1 MPVEKTALDAAFD
14 FLQRFGLFKW
24 ILPFL
29 LVFTVVFAILEKTR
43 ILGTEG
49 TGKDAQPKK
58 NLDAM
63 VAFTI
68 ALLVVIATEIVG
80 IINVALPRVVLLL
93 VVSLSFLLLVGIFF
107 RPGEDLYER
116 LKGGWNTAFMIA
128 MLIAVILIFMGVLE
142 TPDGDSWLR
151 FTFDFVLDFWSGAV
165 VGSIVILIVVIVA
178 IFIIVGGKSKTAK
191 ES

>member
-1 MPVEKTALDAAFD
+1 MPVEQTALDAAFD

-80 IINVALPRVVLLL
+80 IINTALPRVVLLL
-93 VVSLSFLLLVGIFF
+93 IVSLSFLLLVGIFF
-107 RPGEDLYER
+107 KPGEDLYER
-116 LKGGWNTAFMIA
+116 LKGGWNTAFMI
-128 MLIAVILIFMGVLE
+128 GVLE
-142 TPDGDSWLR
+142 APSGDSWLR
-151 FTFDFVLDFWSGAV
+151 YTFDFVLDFWSGAV
-165 VGSIVILIVVIVA
+165 VGSIVVLIVVIIA

>member
-1 MPVEKTALDAAFD
+1 MPVEQTALDAAFE

-49 TGKDAQPKK
+49 SGAEAEAKK

-63 VAFTI
+63 VAFVI
-68 ALLVVIATEIVG
+68 ALLVVVATEIVG
-80 IINVALPRVVLLL
+80 FINTALPRVVLLL
-93 VVSLSFLLLVGIFF
+93 VVSLSFLLMIGIFF
-107 RPGEDLYER
+107 KPGEDLYDK

-128 MLIAVILIFMGVLE
+128 MLLAVVLIFMGVLE
-142 TPDGDSWLR
+142 TPRGDSWLR
-151 FTFDFVLDFWSGAV
+151 FTFDFVLDFWSGAI
-165 VGSIVILIVVIVA
+165 VGSIIVAIVVIVA
-178 IFIIVGGKSKTAK
+178 IFIIVGRSSTGGGK
-191 ES
+191 